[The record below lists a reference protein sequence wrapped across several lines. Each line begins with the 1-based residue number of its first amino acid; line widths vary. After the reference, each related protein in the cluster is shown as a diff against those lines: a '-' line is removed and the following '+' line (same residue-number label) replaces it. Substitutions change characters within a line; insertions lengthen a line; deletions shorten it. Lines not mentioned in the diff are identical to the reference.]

1 MPVGAPSARAL
12 PRPAAARLAEL
23 EGLVQGRLAR
33 GVLRLPP
40 RLAARLLRRPVVV
53 EGRTLD
59 PNTQLLL
66 RLMRLAGPPA
76 EELPLEQ
83 GRRAIDAGGAAVC
96 GRLPIGSTHDRVVP
110 GPVGPVPVRLYT
122 PRALEQGAAAGP
134 VLVYL
139 HGGGWTYGS
148 LDSHDGV
155 CRLLAEEA
163 GVRVVAVD
171 YRLAPEHRFPA
182 ALEDCWAVWRHVTAR
197 PQEYGAD
204 PARIAIGGD
213 SAGGNLATV
222 LARWARDAEDVPAP
236 ALQVLV
242 YPACDFV
249 GGTPSREL
257 FGSGFYLT
265 QQFMDQSQEAYL
277 PAGHDPRDPDASPAY
292 ADVAGLAPAY
302 VVVAGF
308 DPLRDEGVAY
318 AERLRA
324 AGVPTELVCEERL
337 IHSFANMVAAGAG
350 RGAMCRAAGALRRGL
365 A

>member
-1 MPVGAPSARAL
+1 MLAASARAL
-12 PRPAAARLAEL
+12 PGPAAARLAELAEL
-23 EGLVQGRLAR
+23 EGLVQGWLAR

-40 RLAARLLRRPVVV
+40 RLVARGLRRPVMV

-66 RLMRLAGPPA
+66 RLMRLAGLPA
-76 EELPLEQ
+76 EELPVEQ
-83 GRRAIDAGGAAVC
+83 GRRAIEVGAAAVT
-96 GRLPIGSTHDRVVP
+96 GRLPIGSVEDRTVP
-110 GPVGPVPVRLYT
+110 GPAGQVPIRLYT
-122 PRALEQGAAAGP
+122 PRAHEQGAM
-134 VLVYL
+134 LVYL

-182 ALEDCWAVWRHVTAR
+182 ALEDGWAVWRHVTAH

-222 LARWARDAEDVPAP
+222 LARWARDADDVPAP

-249 GGTPSREL
+249 GGTRSRAL

-265 QQFMDQSQEAYL
+265 QRFMDQSQEAYL
-277 PAGHDPRDPDASPAY
+277 PVGHDLRDPDASPAY
-292 ADVAGLAPAY
+292 ADVAGLAPAH

-308 DPLRDEGVAY
+308 DPLRDEGIAY

-324 AGVPTELVCEERL
+324 AGVPTELACEERL

-350 RGAMCRAAGALRRGL
+350 RGAMCRAADALRRGL